1 MSDFNF
7 LVGGSSCSLSNM
19 GGSESK
25 IEIHQNINCLGFFML
40 LPYFFLSLKNVMD
53 IPFVSSEIF
62 FLSSL
67 IILMAKKQITII
79 KNKIDWEGINTTV
92 VLHQI
97 KCDQIQVYH
106 IVCEPRHAS
115 WSNFTIYCC
124 VMNCITNLVNLLV
137 SAHYQFTLDTVL
149 LQKFHLTKPKEKDR
163 NLFFVHVVVCFVLD
177 MRTLKLHFKPS
188 FWQLKQTPIVIIPNY
203 LVHKAKKKNL
213 ATIVSLFRK
222 KLHVQI

>member
-25 IEIHQNINCLGFFML
+25 IEIHQNINCLVFLCCCHNF
-40 LPYFFLSLKNVMD
+40 FFLSLKNVMD

-67 IILMAKKQITII
+67 IILMAEKQITII
-79 KNKIDWEGINTTV
+79 KNKIDWEGINITV

-115 WSNFTIYCC
+115 CSNFTIYCC
-124 VMNCITNLVNLLV
+124 VMNCITNLVKFYCKNFTWLNL
-137 SAHYQFTLDTVL
+137 
-149 LQKFHLTKPKEKDR
+149 
-163 NLFFVHVVVCFVLD
+163 
-177 MRTLKLHFKPS
+177 
-188 FWQLKQTPIVIIPNY
+188 
-203 LVHKAKKKNL
+203 KKKIEIYFL
-213 ATIVSLFRK
+213 YML
-222 KLHVQI
+222 

>member
-1 MSDFNF
+1 MSWTYH
-7 LVGGSSCSLSNM
+7 LYPLKS
-19 GGSESK
+19 
-25 IEIHQNINCLGFFML
+25 FFYHL
-40 LPYFFLSLKNVMD
+40 WSFSWLKNKLPVQ
-53 IPFVSSEIF
+53 
-62 FLSSL
+62 LL
-67 IILMAKKQITII
+67 

-115 WSNFTIYCC
+115 CSNFTIYCC

-149 LQKFHLTKPKEKDR
+149 LQKFHLTKTKEKDR

-188 FWQLKQTPIVIIPNY
+188 FWQLKQTPTVIIPNY
-203 LVHKAKKKNL
+203 LVHKAKKKKSCNNCL
-213 ATIVSLFRK
+213 SFP
-222 KLHVQI
+222 

>member
-1 MSDFNF
+1 
-7 LVGGSSCSLSNM
+7 
-19 GGSESK
+19 
-25 IEIHQNINCLGFFML
+25 ML

-79 KNKIDWEGINTTV
+79 KNKIDWEGINITV

-188 FWQLKQTPIVIIPNY
+188 FWQLKQTSIVIIPNY
-203 LVHKAKKKNL
+203 LVHKAKKKKSCNNCL
-213 ATIVSLFRK
+213 SFP
-222 KLHVQI
+222 